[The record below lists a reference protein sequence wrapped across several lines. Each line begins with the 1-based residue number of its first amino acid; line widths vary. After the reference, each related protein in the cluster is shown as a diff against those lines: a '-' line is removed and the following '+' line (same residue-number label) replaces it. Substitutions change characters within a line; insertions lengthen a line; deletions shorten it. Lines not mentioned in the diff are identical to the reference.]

1 MQGNEVDQLFSLM
14 TQSFKS
20 EMRTL
25 EDLISKILSSGIQ
38 PLPDVE
44 VLDYIWDW
52 KFFVLD
58 KLTKEELRNH
68 SNYHAFNLKKES
80 GFVKLRG
87 KRFLFDDEWCPVT
100 GIRVLKEGT
109 EFSSVG
115 PAEFRIEKLNLPK
128 IFQHLQ
134 RFFLTIPLG
143 ERMVVQGSW
152 DKLRE
157 HLEKL
162 PSQAELLKKLDI
174 FELKPQNSDIPIN
187 IPQHFAH
194 LSQDEVIPD
203 LEGETFPEELDEADF
218 NEDVKEGVDVLVYTK
233 TKHGR
238 PWIGRVLQK
247 LDRSVFTLQWYER
260 RKGNSNKFYASVNT
274 DGSPYTSN
282 LDNGTVILWN
292 FSSKIDDSSFSVNNF
307 FLGKFKEEYCRHDV
321 QNLA

>member
-52 KFFVLD
+52 KLFVLD

-134 RFFLTIPLG
+134 RFFLTIPLV

-260 RKGNSNKFYASVNT
+260 RKGNTNNFYASVNA

-307 FLGKFKEEYCRHDV
+307 FLTKFKEEYCRHDV

>member
-134 RFFLTIPLG
+134 RFFLTIPLV

-260 RKGNSNKFYASVNT
+260 RKGNTNNFYASVNA

>member
-1 MQGNEVDQLFSLM
+1 ML
-14 TQSFKS
+14 TPSFK
-20 EMRTL
+20 MRTL
-25 EDLISKILSSGIQ
+25 EDLISKIRSSGIQ
-38 PLPDVE
+38 PMPDVE
-44 VLDYIWDW
+44 VLDYIYDW
-52 KFFVLD
+52 KLFVLD

-109 EFSSVG
+109 EFSTVG

-134 RFFLTIPLG
+134 RFFLTIPLV

-162 PSQAELLKKLDI
+162 PRQAELLKKLDI

-233 TKHGR
+233 TKHG
-238 PWIGRVLQK
+238 
-247 LDRSVFTLQWYER
+247 
-260 RKGNSNKFYASVNT
+260 
-274 DGSPYTSN
+274 
-282 LDNGTVILWN
+282 
-292 FSSKIDDSSFSVNNF
+292 
-307 FLGKFKEEYCRHDV
+307 
-321 QNLA
+321 